1 VKYAIRIPANDSLER
16 NIAELP
22 TRPMACPSHKPVVR
36 CKSFLYQAA
45 SWKIARRM
53 VAKVEFHFG
62 EWFYKKWGT
71 AERWIKE
78 GKQVAKMTRLSGHRF
93 RSDEVRLWLGVLAYN
108 PGNPWWRLVLAKKI
122 ENWTLSSLQRR
133 LVKAGSRLVNHARYW

>member
-1 VKYAIRIPANDSLER
+1 
-16 NIAELP
+16 LP

-62 EWFYKKWGT
+62 KWFYNVISQVYYATASLGSTAPEPGT
-71 AERWIKE
+71 
-78 GKQVAKMTRLSGHRF
+78 
-93 RSDEVRLWLGVLAYN
+93 
-108 PGNPWWRLVLAKKI
+108 LVLMAGAFFA
-122 ENWTLSSLQRR
+122 LVVSLRHKR
-133 LVKAGSRLVNHARYW
+133 NAGADRHRA

>member
-1 VKYAIRIPANDSLER
+1 
-16 NIAELP
+16 
-22 TRPMACPSHKPVVR
+22 
-36 CKSFLYQAA
+36 
-45 SWKIARRM
+45 
-53 VAKVEFHFG
+53 VEFHFG